1 MKSANYLSCGVHSF
15 NSKCIELITDSL
27 VSVGDAEESL
37 RTL

>member
-15 NSKCIELITDSL
+15 NSELITESL
-27 VSVGDAEESL
+27 VSVGNTEKSL